1 MTRLLPVC
9 ALLLVGCVKHIES
22 YAPRQRDWSKVETRR
37 LDTSQEAQ
45 PSPGSLFVDDGD
57 DLFAYRRATRTGD
70 VLTVRID
77 EQSLADGEANTKLAR
92 QSSYQAGVTAM
103 LGLMNQ
109 LATADDRIT
118 PATMANATTTSKFKG
133 AGSSDRTT
141 SVQATIP
148 AVVVGKNRSGL
159 LRIEGHRVIQVNQ
172 EEHHFYISGLV
183 RRDDINDQNEIP
195 SARIAEAEMEFTGR
209 GSLTNQARQG
219 WLHGVLDVIWPF

>member
-1 MTRLLPVC
+1 MIRMIGIT
-9 ALLLVGCVKHIES
+9 ALLMSGCVKHIES
-22 YAPRQRDWSKVETRR
+22 YAPRTRDWSKIETRGM
-37 LDTSQEAQ
+37 DASKEPQ

-70 VLTVRID
+70 VVTVRID
-77 EQSLADGEANTKLAR
+77 EQSLADGEANTKLDR
-92 QSSYQAGVTAM
+92 QSSYQAGITAM

-109 LATADDRIT
+109 LSTADDRIT
-118 PATMANATTTSKFKG
+118 PATMIDATSTSKFKG

-148 AVVVGKNRSGL
+148 AVVVGRNRSGL

-183 RRDDINDQNEIP
+183 RRDDINDLNEIP

-219 WLHGVLDVIWPF
+219 WLHSVFDVIWPF

>member
-1 MTRLLPVC
+1 MMRYLTVLAVLTT
-9 ALLLVGCVKHIES
+9 GCVKHIES
-22 YAPRQRDWSKVETRR
+22 YAPRTRDWSKIETKR
-37 LDTSQEAQ
+37 LDDAHA
-45 PSPGSLFVDDGD
+45 PKPAPGSLFVDDGD

-70 VLTVRID
+70 VVTVRID
-77 EQSLADGEANTKLAR
+77 EQSLADGEANTNLDR

-118 PATMANATTTSKFKG
+118 PATMANASSTSKFKG

-148 AVVVGKNRSGL
+148 AIVVGRNRSGL

>member
-1 MTRLLPVC
+1 MTRLLPVL
-9 ALLLVGCVKHIES
+9 ALLWVGCVKHIES
-22 YAPRQRDWSKVETRR
+22 YAPRQRDWSKVETRV
-37 LDTSQEAQ
+37 LENVQETQ

-57 DLFAYRRATRTGD
+57 DLFAYRRATRKGD

-77 EQSLADGEANTKLAR
+77 EQSLADGAANTKLDR
-92 QSSYQAGVTAM
+92 QSSYQAGVSAM

-109 LATADDRIT
+109 LAAADDRIT

-148 AVVVGKNRSGL
+148 AIVVGRNRSGL

>member
-1 MTRLLPVC
+1 MIRMIGIT
-9 ALLLVGCVKHIES
+9 ALLMSGCVKHIES
-22 YAPRQRDWSKVETRR
+22 YAPRTRDWSKIETRGM
-37 LDTSQEAQ
+37 DASKEPQ

-70 VLTVRID
+70 VVTVRID
-77 EQSLADGEANTKLAR
+77 EQSLADGEANTKLDR
-92 QSSYQAGVTAM
+92 QSSYQAGITAM

-109 LATADDRIT
+109 LSTADDRIT
-118 PATMANATTTSKFKG
+118 PATMIDATSTSKFKG

-148 AVVVGKNRSGL
+148 AVVVGSNRSGL

-183 RRDDINDQNEIP
+183 RRDDINDLNEIP

-219 WLHGVLDVIWPF
+219 WLHSVFDVIWPF

>member
-1 MTRLLPVC
+1 MTRLIPVL

-22 YAPRQRDWSKVETRR
+22 YAPRQRDWSKVETRG
-37 LDTSQEAQ
+37 LENIQETQ

-57 DLFAYRRATRTGD
+57 DLFAYRRATRKGD

-77 EQSLADGEANTKLAR
+77 EQSLADGAANTKLDR
-92 QSSYQAGVTAM
+92 QSSYQAGVSAM

-148 AVVVGKNRSGL
+148 AIVVGRNRSGL

>member
-1 MTRLLPVC
+1 MIRLLPVC

-77 EQSLADGEANTKLAR
+77 EQSLADGEANTKLDR

>member
-1 MTRLLPVC
+1 
-9 ALLLVGCVKHIES
+9 
-22 YAPRQRDWSKVETRR
+22 
-37 LDTSQEAQ
+37 
-45 PSPGSLFVDDGD
+45 
-57 DLFAYRRATRTGD
+57 
-70 VLTVRID
+70 
-77 EQSLADGEANTKLAR
+77 
-92 QSSYQAGVTAM
+92 M

-118 PATMANATTTSKFKG
+118 PATMANASSTSKFKG

-148 AVVVGKNRSGL
+148 AIVVGRNRSGL

-209 GSLTNQARQG
+209 GTVTNQARQG
-219 WLHGVLDVIWPF
+219 WLHNVLDVIWPF

>member
-77 EQSLADGEANTKLAR
+77 EQSLADGEANTKLDR

>member
-1 MTRLLPVC
+1 MTRLIPVV
-9 ALLLVGCVKHIES
+9 ALLLTSCVKHIES

-37 LDTSQEAQ
+37 LDNAQEAQ

-77 EQSLADGEANTKLAR
+77 EQSLADGEANTKLDR
-92 QSSYQAGVTAM
+92 QSSYQAGVSAM

-148 AVVVGKNRSGL
+148 AVVVGRNRSGL

-219 WLHGVLDVIWPF
+219 WFHGVLDVIWPF

>member
-1 MTRLLPVC
+1 MTRLLPVL

-22 YAPRQRDWSKVETRR
+22 YAPRQRDWSKVETRG
-37 LDTSQEAQ
+37 LENIQETQ

-57 DLFAYRRATRTGD
+57 DLFAYRRATRKGD

-77 EQSLADGEANTKLAR
+77 EQSLADGAANTKLDR
-92 QSSYQAGVTAM
+92 QSSYQAGVSAM

-148 AVVVGKNRSGL
+148 AIVVGRNRSGL

>member
-1 MTRLLPVC
+1 MIGLT
-9 ALLLVGCVKHIES
+9 ALLMSGCVKHIES
-22 YAPRQRDWSKVETRR
+22 YAPRTRDWSKIETKGMDASKE
-37 LDTSQEAQ
+37 LK

-70 VLTVRID
+70 VVTVRID
-77 EQSLADGEANTKLAR
+77 EQSLADGEANTKLDR
-92 QSSYQAGVTAM
+92 QSSYQAGITAM

-109 LATADDRIT
+109 LSTNDDRIT
-118 PATMANATTTSKFKG
+118 PATMVDATSTSKFKG

-148 AVVVGKNRSGL
+148 AVVVGRNRSGL

-183 RRDDINDQNEIP
+183 RRDDINDLNEIP

-219 WLHGVLDVIWPF
+219 WLHSVFDVIWPF

>member
-1 MTRLLPVC
+1 MTRLLPLY

-77 EQSLADGEANTKLAR
+77 EQSLADGEANTKLDR

>member
-1 MTRLLPVC
+1 MIRMIGLI
-9 ALLLVGCVKHIES
+9 ALLMSGCVKHIES
-22 YAPRQRDWSKVETRR
+22 YAPRARDWSKIETRGM
-37 LDTSQEAQ
+37 DSSQEPK
-45 PSPGSLFVDDGD
+45 PSPGSLFIDDGD

-70 VLTVRID
+70 VVTVRID
-77 EQSLADGEANTKLAR
+77 EQSLADGEANTKLDR
-92 QSSYQAGVTAM
+92 QSSYQAGITAM

-109 LATADDRIT
+109 LSVADDRIT
-118 PATMANATTTSKFKG
+118 PATMVDASNTSKFKG

-148 AVVVGKNRSGL
+148 AVVVGRNRSGL

-183 RRDDINDQNEIP
+183 RRDDINDLNEIP